1 MMSAIHILSGPL
13 VGGLIGYITNY
24 IAIKMLFRPRTPIYI
39 GKLRLP
45 FTPGVVPRRK
55 DELADILG
63 NAVVAKFFNADDLE
77 IIFTSDYLSDAF
89 AESIADILCSDSVAP
104 RDIIEAPGDPAYR
117 NAADALKEELCVR
130 ILAGVIKS
138 DPVSVLARAGAAR
151 TKRRFGSAA
160 AEMLGDEL
168 TGSVAK
174 LLSEGLEEYILSD
187 GRDILMPL
195 LDAELEEAAGTPLG
209 VMTKAVV
216 NDRTVLVNWAR
227 DLYGRFMRAYVRPIV
242 STIDVGG
249 MIAEKIKH
257 MDAAGVEGLVLD
269 VVKKELR
276 YLVWLG
282 ALLGLIIG
290 TVNIF
295 I

>member
-1 MMSAIHILSGPL
+1 LI
-13 VGGLIGYITNY
+13 GGVIGYITNY
-24 IAIKMLFRPRTPIYI
+24 IAIKMLFRPRTAVYI

-63 NAVVAKFFNADDLE
+63 GAIVAKFFNADDLE
-77 IIFTSDYLSDAF
+77 IVFTSDSLRDAF
-89 AESIADILCSDSVAP
+89 AEGIADILLSDSIAP
-104 RDIIEAPGDPAYR
+104 RDIAASEGDTAYLDRAAAP
-117 NAADALKEELCVR
+117 LKEELCVR

-138 DPVSVLARAGAAR
+138 EPASVLARAFATRPRRRFRGGAAE
-151 TKRRFGSAA
+151 KFS
-160 AEMLGDEL
+160 DEVMA
-168 TGSVAK
+168 SVAE
-174 LLSEGLEEYILSD
+174 SFSGEIEAYILSD
-187 GRDILMPL
+187 GKDILMPL
-195 LDAELEEAAGTPLG
+195 LDAELEEAARTPLSA
-209 VMTKAVV
+209 MTNAVFKDKAA
-216 NDRTVLVNWAR
+216 LVRLAR
-227 DLYGRFMRAYVRPIV
+227 GLYERFMRAYVRPIV

-257 MDAAGVEGLVLD
+257 MDAIDVEGLVLD

-282 ALLGLIIG
+282 ALLGVIIG
-290 TVNIF
+290 TANIF